1 MALPTKFTKPWSA
14 VDPSMQHGGIP
25 GGLSEGWV
33 GADLTDNLS
42 TTNKDIHST
51 VYWLSQALTAVS
63 MNPEADA
70 QGMPGKRL
78 VEQCLSVA
86 RTFTEM
92 VVDCTHTH
100 ASKFFAFTHAIPPS
114 NMFKI
119 TPIRYPVRSI
129 FAEEF
134 LHYGI
139 GTLIELAENNRNAV
153 HKGLDSQASNV
164 ILEATYTW
172 KAGVMKYWF
181 DKEVAG
187 EISTAELE
195 NLYMGLTRSVPS
207 YPDVTAETPE
217 TGDVAEAL
225 SGLDVLAFVPTNADW
240 TKVRRIAQPSFRARS
255 YFPARSCATRNGRH
269 AARRRCE
276 PFLHRRP
283 DAVRPEPLRFSDW
296 GEPRVR

>member
-240 TKVRRIAQPSFRARS
+240 TKFAELRNRRFEPEAIFQPE
-255 YFPARSCATRNGRH
+255 
-269 AARRRCE
+269 AARPATE
-276 PFLHRRP
+276 DMLPVGGVNP
-283 DAVRPEPLRFSDW
+283 SSIGGPTP
-296 GEPRVR
+296 